1 MGQWTIALGQLTL
14 GHGEHGNGST
24 SQGDNAQWD
33 LGKLAEWD
41 RGAVGQCG
49 KGLCGQVSKGH
60 VYNVTLENETRGQS
74 ERGAIGNG
82 TVDQ

>member
-33 LGKLAEWD
+33 LGTLAEWD

-60 VYNVTLENETRGQS
+60 VYNVKCLP
-74 ERGAIGNG
+74 
-82 TVDQ
+82 TV